1 MYSIASL
8 FYVKIEIYFTKHIYL
23 CRIFLWTEW
32 ELVSSLPSIIIFIFL
47 IILFSSWHI
56 LILVTLNISPICWR
70 VIGPDFAAIS
80 VQLEDVG
87 HEIQYLQLDFL
98 HSILN
103 FSWALKHFIYK
114 TLNFILIIHLFF
126 GFNKWQV
133 KEKFLF

>member
-1 MYSIASL
+1 M
-8 FYVKIEIYFTKHIYL
+8 
-23 CRIFLWTEW
+23 
-32 ELVSSLPSIIIFIFL
+32 
-47 IILFSSWHI
+47 
-56 LILVTLNISPICWR
+56 
-70 VIGPDFAAIS
+70 GPDFAAIS

-126 GFNKWQV
+126 GFNK
-133 KEKFLF
+133 